1 MKRIIKSQ
9 DWQNVQW
16 LVETPLHEETHSSQ
30 LCHLANNHM
39 HKLIFFWWFFGI
51 PTSVKHGYYCLYLFF
66 KTQIKQ
72 TSNTLLSQ
80 RGWTSILTHQMVWV
94 GVWHCQVSPK
104 LQINT
109 SFTSFTSPAWHYIF
123 GRGIPTKTF
132 TSQCCSSEIKPSQ
145 GATSAMVLSKP
156 WTAPHLAG
164 CALGA
169 LLLKSLVPPRICQK
183 INSST
188 EGQNFTEQHLTQLHH
203 TTHTYTHQS
212 RRYMRGGCINK
223 KTQKNSNQAIL

>member
-9 DWQNVQW
+9 EWQNVQW

-39 HKLIFFWWFFGI
+39 HKLIFFGWFFGI

-109 SFTSFTSPAWHYIF
+109 SFTSFTSPAWHYICKN
-123 GRGIPTKTF
+123 RGIKWIQRVQ
-132 TSQCCSSEIKPSQ
+132 SKNREVDIKRGHWDPIN
-145 GATSAMVLSKP
+145 G
-156 WTAPHLAG
+156 PHM
-164 CALGA
+164 
-169 LLLKSLVPPRICQK
+169 KVFFLV
-183 INSST
+183 
-188 EGQNFTEQHLTQLHH
+188 GWFL
-203 TTHTYTHQS
+203 
-212 RRYMRGGCINK
+212 
-223 KTQKNSNQAIL
+223 

>member
-9 DWQNVQW
+9 EWQNVQW
-16 LVETPLHEETHSSQ
+16 LVETSLHEETHSSQ

-39 HKLIFFWWFFGI
+39 HKLIFFGWFFAI
-51 PTSVKHGYYCLYLFF
+51 PTSDKHGYYCLYLFF

-80 RGWTSILTHQMVWV
+80 RGWTSILTHQMVWA

-109 SFTSFTSPAWHYIF
+109 RFTTFTSPAWHYIF

-132 TSQCCSSEIKPSQ
+132 TSQWCSSEIKPPQ
-145 GATSAMVLSKP
+145 GATSAMVLSNP

-169 LLLKSLVPPRICQK
+169 LLLKSLHQEFARRSKAALKDRILQ
-183 INSST
+183 SSILL
-188 EGQNFTEQHLTQLHH
+188 NFITPHIH
-203 TTHTYTHQS
+203 THIKG